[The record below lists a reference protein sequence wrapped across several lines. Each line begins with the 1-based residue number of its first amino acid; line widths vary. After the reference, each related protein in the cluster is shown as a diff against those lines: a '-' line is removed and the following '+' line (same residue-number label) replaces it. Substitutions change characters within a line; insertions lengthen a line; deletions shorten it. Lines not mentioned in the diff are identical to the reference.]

1 MSIMQ
6 KHTKFY
12 LWLTLATIFFTLFM
26 YSLGIVILGT
36 AIFPGVY
43 FLYQLWIHT
52 AQLSASLRILYF
64 CFGFVGGYFVSG
76 TMLMLLVSLVSIVFR
91 LKLKEGEFDVGSI
104 EIFKWVFVNAF
115 FMVVKVIFLDLI
127 LLTPYCSLFY
137 RMMGAKIGR
146 NVLINSKNVG
156 DLSLLEIGDNSAIGG
171 SATIIAHS
179 FEQGGLKLKKVII
192 GKNVII
198 GLNSVIFPGVEI
210 GDNAMIAA
218 GAIVL
223 KNTHVAANTT
233 FLGAHITGNP

>member
-1 MSIMQ
+1 MR

-12 LWLTLATIFFTLFM
+12 LLLTLVTIIFTLFM

-36 AIFPGVY
+36 AIFPGAY
-43 FLYQLWIHT
+43 LLYQLWIHT
-52 AQLSASLRILYF
+52 AQLDAFLRILYF
-64 CFGFVGGYFVSG
+64 CFGFVGGYFLSG
-76 TMLMLLVSLVSIVFR
+76 TMLMFLVSLVSIIFR
-91 LKLKEGEFDVGSI
+91 LKLKEGEFDVGSF

-127 LLTPYCSLFY
+127 LLTPYCALFY
-137 RMMGAKIGR
+137 RMMGAKVGQ
-146 NVLINSKNVG
+146 NVMINSKNVA

-179 FEQGGLKLKKVII
+179 FEKGGLKLKKVII

-210 GDNAMIAA
+210 GENAMIAA
-218 GAIVL
+218 GAIVP
-223 KNTHVAANTT
+223 KDTHIAANST
-233 FLGAHITGNP
+233 FLGAHIVGNL

>member
-1 MSIMQ
+1 MR

-12 LWLTLATIFFTLFM
+12 LLLTLVTIIFTLFM
-26 YSLGIVILGT
+26 YSLGIVILGM

-52 AQLSASLRILYF
+52 AQLGVTLRILYF

-76 TMLMLLVSLVSIVFR
+76 TMLMFLVSLVSIIFR
-91 LKLKEGEFDVGSI
+91 LKLKEGEFDVGSP

-127 LLTPYCSLFY
+127 LLTPYCALFY
-137 RMMGAKIGR
+137 RMMGAKIGS

-179 FEQGGLKLKKVII
+179 FEKGGLKLKKVII

-218 GAIVL
+218 GAIVP
-223 KNTHVAANTT
+223 KGTHVAAHTT
-233 FLGAHITGNP
+233 FLGAHIIDNS

>member
-1 MSIMQ
+1 MR

-12 LWLTLATIFFTLFM
+12 LLLTLVTIIFTLFM
-26 YSLGIVILGT
+26 YSLGIVILGM

-52 AQLSASLRILYF
+52 AQLGVALRILYF

-76 TMLMLLVSLVSIVFR
+76 TMLMFLVSLVSVIFR
-91 LKLKEGEFDVGSI
+91 LKLKEGEFDVGSP

-127 LLTPYCSLFY
+127 LLTPYCALFY
-137 RMMGAKIGR
+137 RMMGAKIGS
-146 NVLINSKNVG
+146 NVLINSKNVA

-179 FEQGGLKLKKVII
+179 FEKGGLKLKKVII
-192 GKNVII
+192 GQNVII

-218 GAIVL
+218 GAVVP
-223 KNTHVAANTT
+223 KDTHVAAHTT
-233 FLGAHITGNP
+233 FLGAHV

>member
-1 MSIMQ
+1 
-6 KHTKFY
+6 
-12 LWLTLATIFFTLFM
+12 M
-26 YSLGIVILGT
+26 YSLGIVILGI

-43 FLYQLWIHT
+43 LLYQLWVHT
-52 AQLSASLRILYF
+52 ADLGATFRILYF
-64 CFGFVGGYFVSG
+64 CFGFVGGYFLSG

-91 LKLKEGEFDVGSI
+91 LKLKDGEYDVGSV

-127 LLTPYCSLFY
+127 LLTPYCALFY
-137 RMMGAKIGR
+137 RMMGAKIGH
-146 NVLINSKNVG
+146 NVLINSKNVA

-179 FEQGGLKLKKVII
+179 FEKGGLKLKKVII

-198 GLNSVIFPGVEI
+198 GLNSVIFPGVVI

-218 GAIVL
+218 GAIVP
-223 KNTHVAANTT
+223 KDTHVTANTT
-233 FLGAHITGNP
+233 FLGAHIIAGPVN

>member
-1 MSIMQ
+1 M
-6 KHTKFY
+6 KKYTKFY
-12 LWLTLATIFFTLFM
+12 IWLTIATVLFTLFM
-26 YSLGIVILGT
+26 YSLGILILGA

-52 AQLSASLRILYF
+52 SQLGAAIRILYF

-76 TMLMLLVSLVSIVFR
+76 TMLMLLVSLLSIIFR
-91 LKLKEGEFDVGSI
+91 LKLKEGEFDVGSF

-127 LLTPYCSLFY
+127 LLTPYCAVFY

-179 FEQGGLKLKKVII
+179 FEKGGLKLKKVII

-210 GDNAMIAA
+210 GDNAMVAA
-218 GAIVL
+218 GAIVP
-223 KNTHVAANTT
+223 KNTQVAAHTT
-233 FLGAHITGNP
+233 FLGAHIEG

>member
-1 MSIMQ
+1 MK

-12 LWLTLATIFFTLFM
+12 LLLTLVTILFTLFM
-26 YSLGIVILGT
+26 YTLGIVILGL

-43 FLYQLWIHT
+43 FLYQLWVHT
-52 AQLSASLRILYF
+52 AQLSVTLRILYF

-76 TMLMLLVSLVSIVFR
+76 TMLMALVSLVSIVFR
-91 LKLKEGEFDVGSI
+91 LKLKEGEFDVGSS

-115 FMVVKVIFLDLI
+115 FMAVKVIFLDLI
-127 LLTPYCSLFY
+127 LLTPYCALFY

-179 FEQGGLKLKKVII
+179 FEKGGLKLKKVII

-198 GLNSVIFPGVEI
+198 GLNSVIFPGVVI

-218 GAIVL
+218 GAIVP
-223 KNTHVAANTT
+223 KDTQVAANAT
-233 FLGAHITGNP
+233 FVGAHIINNP

>member
-1 MSIMQ
+1 M
-6 KHTKFY
+6 KPHTRLYF
-12 LWLTLATIFFTLFM
+12 LLTVVTILFTLFL
-26 YSLGIVILGT
+26 YSIGIVILGV

-43 FLYQLWIHT
+43 FLYQLWVHT
-52 AQLSASLRILYF
+52 ADLSAILRILYF
-64 CFGFVGGYFVSG
+64 CFGFVGGYFLSG
-76 TMLMLLVSLVSIVFR
+76 TMLMFLVSLVSVVFR
-91 LKLKEGEFDVGSI
+91 LKLKEGEFGVGSF

-127 LLTPYCSLFY
+127 LLTPYCSIFY

-146 NVLINSKNVG
+146 NVLINSKNVA

-179 FEQGGLKLKKVII
+179 FEKGGLKLKKVII

-198 GLNSVIFPGVEI
+198 GLNTVIFPGVQI

-218 GAIVL
+218 GAIVP
-223 KNTHVAANTT
+223 KDTYVAANTT
-233 FLGAHITGNP
+233 FLGTHIIANP

>member
-1 MSIMQ
+1 MG
-6 KHTKFY
+6 KNTKLY
-12 LWLTLATIFFTLFM
+12 LLLTVVTILFTLFM
-26 YSLGIVILGT
+26 YCLGIVILGM

-43 FLYQLWIHT
+43 FLYQLWLHT
-52 AQLSASLRILYF
+52 ADLSAALRILYF

-76 TMLMLLVSLVSIVFR
+76 TMLMVLVSLVSIIFR
-91 LKLKEGEFDVGSI
+91 LKLKEGEFDVGSP

-127 LLTPYCSLFY
+127 LLTPYCALFY

-179 FEQGGLKLKKVII
+179 FEKGGLKLKKVII

-198 GLNSVIFPGVEI
+198 GLNSVIFPGAEI

-218 GAIVL
+218 GAIVP
-223 KNTHVAANTT
+223 KDTKVAANTT
-233 FLGAHITGNP
+233 FLGAHIINNP

>member
-1 MSIMQ
+1 MS
-6 KHTKFY
+6 KHAKFY
-12 LWLTLATIFFTLFM
+12 ILLTLVTVLFTLFM
-26 YSLGIVILGT
+26 YSIGVVILGA

-43 FLYQLWIHT
+43 FLYQIWAHT
-52 AQLSASLRILYF
+52 DQLSAILRILYF
-64 CFGFVGGYFVSG
+64 CFGFVGAYFLSG
-76 TMLMLLVSLVSIVFR
+76 VMLMLLVSLVRIIFR
-91 LKLKEGEFDVGSI
+91 LKLKEGEFAVGSP

-115 FMVVKVIFLDLI
+115 FMVVKVVFLDLI
-127 LLTPYCSLFY
+127 LLTPYCALFY
-137 RMMGAKIGR
+137 RLMGAKIGS

-179 FEQGGLKLKKVII
+179 FEKGGLKLQKVKI

-210 GDNAMIAA
+210 GDNAVVAA
-218 GAIVL
+218 GAIVP

-233 FLGAHITGNP
+233 FLGA

>member
-1 MSIMQ
+1 MQ
-6 KHTKFY
+6 SHTKFY
-12 LWLTLATIFFTLFM
+12 LLLTLATIFFTLFM
-26 YSLGIVILGT
+26 YSIGIMILGA
-36 AIFPGVY
+36 AIFPGTY
-43 FLYQLWIHT
+43 FLYQLWIYT
-52 AQLSASLRILYF
+52 AHLNVILRILYF
-64 CFGFVGGYFVSG
+64 CFGFVGGYFLSG
-76 TMLMLLVSLVSIVFR
+76 TMLMLLVSLVSVIFR
-91 LKLKEGEFDVGSI
+91 LRLKEGEFDVGSV

-127 LLTPYCSLFY
+127 LLTPYCALFY

-146 NVLINSKNVG
+146 NVLINSKNVA

-179 FEQGGLKLKKVII
+179 FEKGGLKLQKVKI

-210 GDNAMIAA
+210 GENAMIAA
-218 GAIVL
+218 GAIVP

-233 FLGAHITGNP
+233 YLGTHVPDSH